1 MAKVTNHDFP
11 CPAWK
16 IAIGSLSTSALAA
29 SLTSLHSIPALT
41 SSPLSAHLVAYSLT
55 IFVLILEALATEIA
69 EVAVVIVA
77 AADVVAAPLYRS
89 LPCRGV
95 CSRCAANAVLNSD
108 GSDSHAAIIRC
119 LNKE

>member
-29 SLTSLHSIPALT
+29 GLTSLHSIPALT
-41 SSPLSAHLVAYSLT
+41 SSSLSAYSVAYSLT
-55 IFVLILEALATEIA
+55 IFVLILEALAAEIT
-69 EVAVVIVA
+69 EVAMVIMA
-77 AADVVAAPLYRS
+77 AADVIAAPLYRL
-89 LPCRGV
+89 LPYHSV
-95 CSRCAANAVLNSD
+95 CSCCAANAVLNSD
-108 GSDSHAAIIRC
+108 GSDSYAAIIRR

>member
-1 MAKVTNHDFP
+1 MAEVTNHDFP

-41 SSPLSAHLVAYSLT
+41 SSPFSAHSVACSLT
-55 IFVLILEALATEIA
+55 IFILILEALAAEIA
-69 EVAVVIVA
+69 KVAIVVVA
-77 AADVVAAPLYRS
+77 ATDVVAAPLYRL
-89 LPCRGV
+89 LPCCGV
-95 CSRCAANAVLNSD
+95 CSCCAANAVLNLD
-108 GSDSHAAIIRC
+108 GSDSRAAIICR